1 MNRHSLIL
9 LAALAALAVPLA
21 AIAQP
26 RAPAPPAARP
36 WQVDWGQYYCGLIR
50 KPDAGRHFFT
60 AFMSIPGG
68 TGMTIKLVPEQG
80 TEVPDD
86 LDNVLLLPG
95 GAPLPV
101 HGERGDAVPV
111 RIRTLF
117 GLPLDFR
124 ERLANASELELRS
137 GDHVMARVPL
147 DGVRGALAAHRQ
159 CLTEVA
165 REWGIDEA
173 ALAALSRRPS
183 STNSLGLTPN
193 DYPTEAVNR
202 NEQGRVA
209 VRIAV
214 GADGRA
220 SECVVVASSGSRAL
234 DATTCRVALSRG
246 RFEPGLDAGGRPVAT
261 RAIFLTGF
269 AMPDG

>member
-1 MNRHSLIL
+1 MTRLSLAL
-9 LAALAALAVPLA
+9 VTALATTPLA
-21 AIAQP
+21 AAAQP
-26 RAPAPPAARP
+26 PASAPAAPAARP
-36 WQVDWGQYYCGLIR
+36 WQVDWGQYFCGLIR

-80 TEVPDD
+80 TEVADD

-95 GAPLPV
+95 GTSFPV

-111 RIRTLF
+111 RIHTLF

-124 ERLANASELELRS
+124 ERLVDASELELRS
-137 GDHVMARVPL
+137 GDRVVARVPL
-147 DGVRGALAAHRQ
+147 DGVRGGLAAQRQ

-183 STNSLGLTPN
+183 SPNSLGLTPN

-246 RFEPGLDAGGRPVAT
+246 RVEPRRDAGGPPVAT
-261 RAIFLTGF
+261 RVIFLTGF
-269 AMPDG
+269 SMPDG